1 MSDDYTPTTD
11 EVRIRFQRD
20 IARNRADGYPDP
32 RVSEA
37 EFNRWLAAHDA
48 AVRADHEKAVR
59 ERIAQDILAEEP
71 KIRGYVDFDRHREDC
86 IGQINGLRRAARIT
100 REGA

>member
-1 MSDDYTPTTD
+1 MFCMGISDPTNPAP
-11 EVRIRFQRD
+11 VPAPQ
-20 IARNRADGYPDP
+20 AYDGFD
-32 RVSEA
+32 
-37 EFNRWLAAHDA
+37 RWLAARDA
-48 AVRADHEKAVR
+48 TVRADHERAVR